1 MDSVMPAEASG
12 GLLSQLS
19 RVPVDPTPPAY
30 DSSYQ
35 GVPIWPQLTAPA
47 APFAYPTA
55 PVSNHLEPNGGAL
68 WQAPLVNYVDFR
80 GPASPPL
87 VDDPFARAARRIRQS
102 VQPEGGR
109 LEGPVTHVLE
119 NYVPHALHGLG
130 TALHGLVTLPQRAL
144 DTAGEFHRTGEY
156 DPGPIVELAGLMVG
170 SPLTPK
176 GALGSSARR
185 LPMDRAS
192 RMQRAREQGYAEE
205 PFYRGERSGL
215 LPDEYPKGAYF
226 SRDKAY
232 SDGFAQVGGRPDA
245 REFRLD
251 LTRTLKDYEPATAEH
266 YGRVVASALKRDPEL
281 AKKLVEQVAPGK
293 SVEWFLGFA
302 KANPDFGIAD
312 SGAHLRLAVGRS
324 ANPEGV
330 LKGAGFDTLDSGR
343 DVRKLTGQGI
353 RLESA
358 AFDPARRRSQNIN
371 RSIFGGGAA
380 LPFLPDLDP
389 NWE

>member
-1 MDSVMPAEASG
+1 MDSVTPADEG
-12 GLLSQLS
+12 RGLLSQLS
-19 RVPVDPTPPAY
+19 RVARRSDAARLRQPVPEHARLAAANSVRRAVGVS
-30 DSSYQ
+30 DS
-35 GVPIWPQLTAPA
+35 A
-47 APFAYPTA
+47 
-55 PVSNHLEPNGGAL
+55 VSNHLEPNSLSL
-68 WQAPLVNYVDFR
+68 WQAPLVTNVDFR
-80 GPASPPL
+80 GPASTPL
-87 VDDPFARAARRIRQS
+87 DDDPFTRAARRTRQS
-102 VQPEGGR
+102 VQREGGR
-109 LEGPVTHVLE
+109 IEGPATRVLE
-119 NYVPHALHGLG
+119 NYVPHVIHE
-130 TALHGLVTLPQRAL
+130 LVTLPQRAL
-144 DTAGEFHRTGEY
+144 TSAGEFYRTGEY
-156 DPGPIVELAGLMVG
+156 NPGPVLETAGPMVG

-192 RMQRAREQGYAEE
+192 RMERARQQGYADE
-205 PFYRGERSGL
+205 PFYRGERSGA
-215 LPDEYPKGAYF
+215 LPDEYPTGAYF
-226 SRDKAY
+226 SRDKGYA
-232 SDGFAQVGGRPDA
+232 DGIAQAGGRPDA
-245 REFRLD
+245 REFRLN